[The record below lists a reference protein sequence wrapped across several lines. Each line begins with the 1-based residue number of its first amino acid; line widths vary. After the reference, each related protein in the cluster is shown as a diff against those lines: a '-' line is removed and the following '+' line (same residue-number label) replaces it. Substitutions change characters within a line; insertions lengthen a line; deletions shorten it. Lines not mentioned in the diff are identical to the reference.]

1 MLSIKHFVCCG
12 MDVHKKFVVA
22 TIALTDYRGVT
33 SYVKKRF
40 ATFNSDLNSLKNGFF
55 LSIALRSA
63 SNPLVN
69 TGFQFLISWR
79 IPVTLSLL
87 TPSMSGLSKDRKPM
101 TKTPPGL
108 RICLN
113 LILFLPVISPVR
125 KFACFGNCSDTGR
138 N

>member
-22 TIALTDYRGVT
+22 AIALTDYRGVT

-40 ATFNSDLNSLKNGFF
+40 ATFNSDLDALKKWL
-55 LSIALRSA
+55 LSTALRSA
-63 SNPLVN
+63 LNPLVN

-87 TPSMSGLSKDRKPM
+87 TPSMSELSKDRKPM
-101 TKTPPGL
+101 TKTLPEL
-108 RICLN
+108 LICLN
-113 LILFLPVISPVR
+113 LIWFLPVISPVR
-125 KFACFGNCSDTGR
+125 KFVCFGNCSDTGR